1 MENMQQN
8 IPNQVP
14 DKKEEIKEIEEE
26 IVPNATNIK
35 TQETFTLPSMGLI
48 YPNGNPKSIT
58 LRRMTVREDR
68 LRMRNESES
77 MIRKN
82 ILQACT
88 LDQGVDIGQLALFDV
103 NYLLF
108 CLRRIS
114 LLNNM
119 YKVKLICPHC
129 ESEFIDEIDLSKVKI
144 KYASKDNLPNFNI
157 ELPISKAR
165 VTLKFPTLSS
175 IILFADNI
183 SEYTKMNPNED
194 TGELFYAY
202 GDIIYIAG
210 LNGKTAIFEE
220 LEDFIDTLDIVD
232 LKYLK
237 AQVKKL
243 DNVYGVDD
251 DIICQCPNC
260 KLDVH
265 HGLPITSELFT
276 PSL

>member
-26 IVPNATNIK
+26 IVPNVTNIK

-48 YPNGNPKSIT
+48 YPSGNPKTIT

-68 LRMRNESES
+68 IRMRNESES
-77 MIRKN
+77 KIRKD

-88 LDQGVDIGQLALFDV
+88 LDQGIDIGQLALFDV

-114 LLNNM
+114 LLNNA
-119 YKVKLICPHC
+119 YKVKLVCPNC
-129 ESEFIDEIDLSKVKI
+129 ESEFIDEIDLSKLKI
-144 KYASKDNLPNFNI
+144 RYASKENLPNFNI
-157 ELPISKAR
+157 ELPISKAK
-165 VTLKFPTLSS
+165 VKLKFPTLNGMIMFGDS
-175 IILFADNI
+175 IT
-183 SEYTKMNPNED
+183 EYSKMNPD
-194 TGELFYAY
+194 IDMSELLYAY
-202 GDIIYIAG
+202 GDIIYISEI
-210 LNGKTAIFEE
+210 NGKYVIFEE
-220 LEDFIDTLDIVD
+220 IEDFIDSIDLVD

-237 AQVKKL
+237 SELKKL
-243 DNVYGVDD
+243 DNLYGFDD
-251 DIICQCPNC
+251 EILCKCPNC
-260 KLDVH
+260 KKEIT
-265 HGLPITSELFT
+265 HGLPITNELFT

>member
-48 YPNGNPKSIT
+48 YPSGNPKSIT
-58 LRRMTVREDR
+58 LRRMTVKEDR
-68 LRMRNESES
+68 MRMRNDGESTV
-77 MIRKN
+77 RRN

-119 YKVKLICPHC
+119 YKVKLICPNC
-129 ESEFIDEIDLSKVKI
+129 ESEFIDEVDLSKI
-144 KYASKDNLPNFNI
+144 KVRYASKDNLPNFNI
-157 ELPISKAR
+157 ELPISKAK
-165 VTLKFPTLSS
+165 VTLKFPSLSS
-175 IILFADNI
+175 IILFTNSMD
-183 SEYTKMNPNED
+183 EYSKMNPNED
-194 TGELFYAY
+194 VSELLYAY
-202 GDIIYIAG
+202 GDIIYISSI
-210 LNGKTAIFEE
+210 NGKSAIFEE
-220 LEDFIDTLDIVD
+220 LEDFMDTLDLVD
-232 LKYLK
+232 MKFLK
-237 AQVKKL
+237 ANIRKL
-243 DNVYGVDD
+243 DDVYGIDE
-251 DIICQCPNC
+251 DILCQCPNC
-260 KLDVH
+260 KKDIH

>member
-48 YPNGNPKSIT
+48 YPNGNPKTIT

-68 LRMRNESES
+68 IRMRNESES
-77 MIRKN
+77 KIRKD

-88 LDQGVDIGQLALFDV
+88 LDQGIDIGQLALFDV

-129 ESEFIDEIDLSKVKI
+129 ESEFIDEIDLSKLKI
-144 KYASKDNLPNFNI
+144 RYASKENLPNFNI
-157 ELPISKAR
+157 ELPISKAK
-165 VTLKFPTLSS
+165 VKLKFPTLNGMIMFGDS
-175 IILFADNI
+175 IT
-183 SEYTKMNPNED
+183 EYSKMNPD
-194 TGELFYAY
+194 IDMSELLYAY
-202 GDIIYIAG
+202 GDIIYISEI
-210 LNGKTAIFEE
+210 NGKYVIFEE
-220 LEDFIDTLDIVD
+220 IEDFIDSIDLVD

-237 AQVKKL
+237 SELKKL
-243 DNVYGVDD
+243 DNLYGFDD
-251 DIICQCPNC
+251 EILCKCPNC
-260 KLDVH
+260 KKEIT
-265 HGLPITSELFT
+265 HGLPITNELFT